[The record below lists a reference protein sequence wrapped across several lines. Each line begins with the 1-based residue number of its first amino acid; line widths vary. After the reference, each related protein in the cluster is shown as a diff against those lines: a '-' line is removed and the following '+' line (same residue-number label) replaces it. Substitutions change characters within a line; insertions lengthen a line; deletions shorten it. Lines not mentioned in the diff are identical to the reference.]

1 MAALP
6 KMVWSC
12 IVTDDTTT
20 ALCLARCSVTFF
32 FQWGKSRG
40 VRFYVLRAADADPK
54 LQRPIQRRGFN
65 NTREAGG
72 PRDRLLL
79 RRPRL
84 WQDVVDKST

>member
-32 FQWGKSRG
+32 SVGQKQRG
-40 VRFYVLRAADADPK
+40 SVLRLKGGRCRSQAAK
-54 LQRPIQRRGFN
+54 TLSKKRLQQYEGGGRAPRPFAFAEATALARR
-65 NTREAGG
+65 
-72 PRDRLLL
+72 
-79 RRPRL
+79 
-84 WQDVVDKST
+84 K